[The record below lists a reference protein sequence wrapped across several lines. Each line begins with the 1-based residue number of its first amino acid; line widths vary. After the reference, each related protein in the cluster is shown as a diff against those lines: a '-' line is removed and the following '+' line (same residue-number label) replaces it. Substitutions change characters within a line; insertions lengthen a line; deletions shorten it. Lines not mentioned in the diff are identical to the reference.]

1 MIYVIG
7 GITGSGKTKQ
17 LIEMA
22 NESVQSAKGTVVFI
36 SDGNQYM
43 YDLKRDIR
51 HIDAKE
57 YQINGPKMFFGF
69 LSGIAAQ
76 DFDLECI
83 YIDNF
88 LKIVGHPLESLE
100 GLFKDLQE
108 FSKKANIRII
118 ISASYSEDE
127 PEFIKKYLM

>member
-7 GITGSGKTKQ
+7 GNTGTGKTKQ

-22 NESVQSAKGTVVFI
+22 NEFLQSAKGTVVFV

-51 HIDAKE
+51 HIDARE
-57 YQINGPKMFFGF
+57 YHISGPKMFFGF

-88 LKIVGHPLESLE
+88 LRIVGHPLASLE
-100 GLFKDLQE
+100 GLFQDLEE
-108 FSKKANIRII
+108 FSKKANIRIVL
-118 ISASYSEDE
+118 SASYAEDE
-127 PEFIKKYLM
+127 PEFIKKFLI